1 MKQIRILFALALS
14 AFAAIVQ
21 AVTLPGPV
29 VSADWLSKNLADVQ
43 IVTVTGD
50 AAVFTRAP
58 EIVTDPKT
66 GKKVVAEVGGH
77 IEGSSLFDFK
87 KARVEKAIATAKVK
101 FLIPEMADFQKL
113 AQGIGVNAGKPIV
126 LVPLGVDI
134 SDVDEALRV
143 LWSFKVYG
151 EQNIAVLDGGLAGW
165 LADGK
170 PVTTAAPAKP
180 AGNWVGNGVNNALV
194 ATGDEVAEAS
204 KTGKTTLIDARP
216 APQYYGITKS
226 PSITAAG
233 HVAGAKNFAP
243 DILTRASNGA
253 LYFLGKATYEALL
266 KQIGVD
272 PAAPAITYCNTGH
285 LASGAWF
292 MAHEIVGNKNVKLYD
307 GSMHYWTLEKRPVI
321 SVPM

>member
-1 MKQIRILFALALS
+1 MNTFRILLAIAFTALA
-14 AFAAIVQ
+14 AIAQ
-21 AVTLPGPV
+21 AVNLPGPV
-29 VSADWLSKNLADVQ
+29 VSADWLSQNSADVQ
-43 IVTVTGD
+43 IVVVTGD
-50 AAVFTRAP
+50 TAVFTRAP

-66 GKKVVAEVGGH
+66 GKKVVTEVGGH
-77 IEGSSLFDFK
+77 MAGASLFDFK
-87 KARVEKAIATAKVK
+87 KARVEKAIANAKVK
-101 FLIPEMADFQKL
+101 FLIPEMADFEKL
-113 AQGIGVNAGKPIV
+113 VQGIGVNAGKPIV
-126 LVPLGVDI
+126 LVPLGQDV

-170 PVTTAAPAKP
+170 PVTTAAAARA
-180 AGNWVGNGVNNALV
+180 AGNWVGKGVNSALV

-204 KTGKTTLIDARP
+204 KSGKASLIDARP
-216 APQYYGITKS
+216 APQYYGVVKS
-226 PSITAAG
+226 PSITAGG

-243 DILTRASNGA
+243 DILTRSSNGA

-272 PAAPAITYCNTGH
+272 PAAPTITYCNTGH

-292 MAHEIVGNKNVKLYD
+292 MAHEIVGNKDVKLYD
-307 GSMHYWTLEKRPVI
+307 GSMHYWTLENRPVVT
-321 SVPM
+321 VPM

>member
-1 MKQIRILFALALS
+1 MKLFRILATLALFALATI
-14 AFAAIVQ
+14 AE
-21 AVTLPGPV
+21 AVNLPGPV
-29 VSADWLSKNLADVQ
+29 VSADWLSKNIGDVQ
-43 IVTVTGD
+43 VVMVTGD
-50 AAVFTRAP
+50 TATFTRAP

-66 GKKVVAEVGGH
+66 GKKFVAEVGGH
-77 IEGSSLFDFK
+77 MAGASLFDFK

-101 FLIPEMADFQKL
+101 FLIPELAEFEKL
-113 AQGIGVNAGKPIV
+113 VQSIGVNAGKPIV
-126 LVPLGVDI
+126 LVPLGLEV

-170 PVTTAAPAKP
+170 PVNVTPAVKP
-180 AGNWVGNGVNNALV
+180 AGNWTGKAPDSALV

-204 KTGKTTLIDARP
+204 KTGKIALIDARP
-216 APQYYGITKS
+216 APQFFGITKS

-243 DILTRASNGA
+243 DILTKSANGA

-266 KQIGVD
+266 RQIGVD
-272 PAAPAITYCNTGH
+272 PTAATITYCNTGH

-307 GSMHYWTLEKRPVI
+307 GSMHYWTLENRPVVA
-321 SVPM
+321 VPM